1 MGQTK
6 TFADF
11 NLQPYLLDAI
21 KEINFHQPTPVQEKV
36 IPLILKGDSV
46 VGQSA
51 TGSGKTHAFLITD
64 LCSIGP
70 C

>member
-36 IPLILKGDSV
+36 IVLLDSQQLV
-46 VGQSA
+46 VEKHMPFYCRS
-51 TGSGKTHAFLITD
+51 FLN
-64 LCSIGP
+64 
-70 C
+70 